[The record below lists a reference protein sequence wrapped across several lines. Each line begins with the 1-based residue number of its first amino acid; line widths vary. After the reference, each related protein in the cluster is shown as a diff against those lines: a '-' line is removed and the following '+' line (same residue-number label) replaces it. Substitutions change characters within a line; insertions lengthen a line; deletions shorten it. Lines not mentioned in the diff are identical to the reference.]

1 MTLEPCLS
9 SPQHIGPVLLGGVRR
24 LFLRV
29 IRWRRQQ
36 RQSTVTLTWAPCSA
50 KRAFSSGRVI
60 SGVSARVARI
70 RSAWASV
77 RRESRSPPC
86 GLGRG
91 PRRSENRAASGPQCR
106 FGVAPTTE
114 VMEFHGVCGIMNEG
128 VCLMEWLMKTLM
140 LTLSLLVIG
149 LMSAPGAALAT
160 PMGAAASVA
169 GDVPSN
175 LQEAYLACRWG
186 PYGRRCWR
194 VRPYD
199 RPYGYY
205 RPYYRP
211 YYGYGY
217 GY

>member
-1 MTLEPCLS
+1 
-9 SPQHIGPVLLGGVRR
+9 
-24 LFLRV
+24 
-29 IRWRRQQ
+29 
-36 RQSTVTLTWAPCSA
+36 
-50 KRAFSSGRVI
+50 
-60 SGVSARVARI
+60 
-70 RSAWASV
+70 
-77 RRESRSPPC
+77 
-86 GLGRG
+86 
-91 PRRSENRAASGPQCR
+91 
-106 FGVAPTTE
+106 
-114 VMEFHGVCGIMNEG
+114 MNEG

-169 GDVPSN
+169 RDVPSN

-194 VRPYD
+194 VRPYY

-211 YYGYGY
+211 YYGYRY

>member
-1 MTLEPCLS
+1 
-9 SPQHIGPVLLGGVRR
+9 
-24 LFLRV
+24 
-29 IRWRRQQ
+29 
-36 RQSTVTLTWAPCSA
+36 
-50 KRAFSSGRVI
+50 
-60 SGVSARVARI
+60 
-70 RSAWASV
+70 
-77 RRESRSPPC
+77 
-86 GLGRG
+86 
-91 PRRSENRAASGPQCR
+91 
-106 FGVAPTTE
+106 
-114 VMEFHGVCGIMNEG
+114 
-128 VCLMEWLMKTLM
+128 MEWLMKTLM

-169 GDVPSN
+169 RDVPSN